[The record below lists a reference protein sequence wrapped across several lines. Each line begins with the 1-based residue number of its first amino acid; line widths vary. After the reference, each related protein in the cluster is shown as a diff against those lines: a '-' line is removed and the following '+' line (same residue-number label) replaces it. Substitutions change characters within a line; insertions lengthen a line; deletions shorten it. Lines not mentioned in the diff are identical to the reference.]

1 MRKMMKNNRMAFAAS
16 AANMFSCADSCCENY
31 AALILDAIIMASI
44 FVVLVSV
51 ISLISLLGLIISL
64 LGLINLLS
72 LISLI
77 GLLALRSRS
86 IPFKRSLL

>member
-64 LGLINLLS
+64 LGLILVFLENCR
-72 LISLI
+72 
-77 GLLALRSRS
+77 LRDTR
-86 IPFKRSLL
+86 IVFA

>member
-16 AANMFSCADSCCENY
+16 AVNMFSCADSCCENY
-31 AALILDAIIMASI
+31 TALILDAIIMASI

-64 LGLINLLS
+64 LGLILVFLENCR
-72 LISLI
+72 
-77 GLLALRSRS
+77 LRDTR
-86 IPFKRSLL
+86 IVFA

>member
-16 AANMFSCADSCCENY
+16 AVNMFSCADSCCENY
-31 AALILDAIIMASI
+31 AALILDAMIMASI

-64 LGLINLLS
+64 LGLILVFLENCR
-72 LISLI
+72 
-77 GLLALRSRS
+77 LRDTR
-86 IPFKRSLL
+86 IVFA

>member
-16 AANMFSCADSCCENY
+16 AANMFSCADSCCDNY

-51 ISLISLLGLIISL
+51 ISLISLLSLIISL
-64 LGLINLLS
+64 LGLILVFLENCR
-72 LISLI
+72 
-77 GLLALRSRS
+77 LRDTR
-86 IPFKRSLL
+86 IVFA